1 MCLIETSAGN
11 PVLCAPLAN
20 FCFTQRCPTAS
31 HNALGGS
38 DEFVKG
44 VQVPRVVAAPSEW
57 RDVFGLK
64 PASVY
69 VAAGSDDGSSIEHGV
84 DAAFAVVAHQ
94 HATKLQS
101 AIDVGRC
108 CFIPQPHFAVI
119 AFEVAGIG
127 VGAEVAPFADNGVAQ
142 KSVVAFVAVSQES
155 TIRHFTSNAAVRTY
169 ARWTVDARSH
179 FDHGRF
185 TYSEWTT
192 DVCPFLD
199 FHAGPYKDWS

>member
-1 MCLIETSAGN
+1 M
-11 PVLCAPLAN
+11 LCTPLAN
-20 FCFTQRCPTAS
+20 FCFTQRCSTAS
-31 HNALGGS
+31 HNALGGG

-84 DAAFAVVAHQ
+84 DAAFAVVTHQ

-101 AIDVGRC
+101 AIDVGGC
-108 CFIPQPHFAVI
+108 CFIPHPHSAVI

-127 VGAEVAPFADNGVAQ
+127 VGAEVAPFADDGVAQ
-142 KSVVAFVAVSQES
+142 KSIVSFVTVSQEG
-155 TIRHFTSNAAVRTY
+155 TIRHFTANAAVRTDG
-169 ARWTVDARSH
+169 RWAINPCSH
-179 FDHGRF
+179 FDDRCLSN
-185 TYSEWTT
+185 SEWTT

-199 FHAGPYKDWS
+199 FHAGSDEDGP

>member
-1 MCLIETSAGN
+1 M
-11 PVLCAPLAN
+11 LCTPLAN
-20 FCFTQRCPTAS
+20 FIFTQGCSSAF
-31 HNALGGS
+31 HNALGGG
-38 DEFVKG
+38 DEFVEG

-64 PASVY
+64 PATED
-69 VAAGSDDGSSIEHGV
+69 VAAGSDDGSGVEHGV

-101 AIDVGRC
+101 AIDFGACR
-108 CFIPQPHFAVI
+108 FIPQPHFAVI

-127 VGAEVAPFADNGVAQ
+127 VGAEVAPFADDGVAQ

-155 TIRHFTSNAAVRTY
+155 TIGHFTSNAAVRTD
-169 ARWTVDARSH
+169 ARWTINPCSH

-192 DVCPFLD
+192 DVRPFLD
-199 FHAGPYKDWS
+199 FHARPYEDWS